1 MWLDWV
7 EVKNLRVEYWMIF
20 YLNVEVV
27 KKSGRSSG
35 GAGGG
40 ELGAKILPLSG
51 NGRVIYRSSEKGRW
65 KSSIIS
71 MCVKG
76 TEGFQSTGRA
86 VIWKAAVSCREGNYK
101 SPYKVL

>member
-40 ELGAKILPLSG
+40 ELGAKILLLSG
-51 NGRVIYRSSEKGRW
+51 NGRVI
-65 KSSIIS
+65 
-71 MCVKG
+71 
-76 TEGFQSTGRA
+76 
-86 VIWKAAVSCREGNYK
+86 
-101 SPYKVL
+101 